1 MSNSGEYMILK
12 TRLGRD
18 LLLLIGSNYSLCSVY
33 NGVAGVSEE
42 GLLEDGCSVRVDDSS
57 CHDAFLMVLSTN
69 IAHVF
74 LGILQLTVVQMIVC
88 RI

>member
-18 LLLLIGSNYSLCSVY
+18 LLLRSVY
-33 NGVAGVSEE
+33 NGVAGVPEE

-74 LGILQLTVVQMIVC
+74 LGILQLTVVQMGVC